1 MLNFRKKKREEER
14 KLVRYKNYPPAE
26 VIDIEKRGRKF
37 YLLLRWSNCHLVPK
51 WVRADKCENYVYSN
65 LKFKDSL
72 GSAIPVPFTRGK
84 ARLNWF
90 ERIIVK
96 LQNWWYGRKN

>member
-1 MLNFRKKKREEER
+1 MLNFRKKKKEKER
-14 KLVRYKNYPPAE
+14 KLVIYKDNPPAE

-37 YLLLRWSNCHLVPK
+37 YLLLRWSNYSITPR
-51 WVRADKCENYVYSN
+51 WVRADYCTKYTPGGTK
-65 LKFKDSL
+65 LTDKL

-90 ERIIVK
+90 EKIIVK